1 MTTTMTFYARGDSSS
16 ANNAALNVSGTS
28 KTPTTLL
35 TFTSGTSGDLRLD
48 PNGGLADP
56 DTWLIL
62 NGQTLTFTVQ
72 FSGTLPTTNKLAN
85 IGGVDLRGKTI
96 VVITASNGQ
105 RYFFLT
111 DGSGTLSVMTAF
123 PNGAIPLLNI
133 NTTTP
138 VFMCFA
144 AGTAIA
150 TPKGP
155 KPVETLRPGDL
166 VLTADGRAVPLLWAS
181 QRTFTTAETA
191 LWPDLRPVVIPA
203 HLFGPGLPA
212 RTLTLSP
219 CHRIALAGWQVELIS
234 GEQTA
239 LVPARH
245 LVGHG
250 AWRGPAQTIAYHHLY
265 LDRHD
270 VILSENLPSES
281 FQPTGRCLS
290 ALETALRR
298 DLEQVM
304 PLQDRPDAAITLKS
318 HESLMLLSRLLP
330 QAKRGT
336 LRRAA

>member
-35 TFTSGTSGDLRLD
+35 TFTSGTSGDLRLE

-62 NGQTLTFTVQ
+62 NGKTLTFTVQ
-72 FSGTLPTTNKLAN
+72 FSGTLPTTNKMAN
-85 IGGVDLRGKTI
+85 IGGIDLRGKTV

-105 RYFFLT
+105 RYFFIS
-111 DGSGTLSVMTAF
+111 DGSGTLSVMNAF
-123 PNGAIPLLNI
+123 PNGAIPLSKI
-133 NTTTP
+133 NATAP

-144 AGTAIA
+144 TGTAIA
-150 TPKGP
+150 TPNGP
-155 KPVETLRPGDL
+155 KPVETLRAGDMI
-166 VLTADGRAVPLLWAS
+166 LTEDGRAVPLLWAS
-181 QRTFTTAETA
+181 QRRFTQAETA

-203 HLFGPGLPA
+203 HLFGPGLPSH
-212 RTLTLSP
+212 TLTLSP
-219 CHRIALAGWQVELIS
+219 CHRIALTGWQVELVS
-234 GEQTA
+234 GEPTV

-250 AWRGPAQTIAYHHLY
+250 AWRGPARAISYHHLY
-265 LDRHD
+265 LDRHE

-290 ALETALRR
+290 ALDTAMRN

-304 PLQDRPDAAITLKS
+304 SLPDRPDAAITLKS
-318 HESLMLLSRLLP
+318 HESLTLLSRLLP
-330 QAKRGT
+330 QAQRGT